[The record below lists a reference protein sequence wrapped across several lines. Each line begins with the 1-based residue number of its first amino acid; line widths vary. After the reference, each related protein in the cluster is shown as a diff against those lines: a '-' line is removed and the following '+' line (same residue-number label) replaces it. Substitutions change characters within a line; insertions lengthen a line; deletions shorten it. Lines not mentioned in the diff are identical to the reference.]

1 MLIRSIHLC
10 FLILSLFPIS
20 CKSRQVWP
28 PRPPA
33 TIPDWTFLKTETAPG
48 TTADIKLQSRQRGD
62 VYFEPDPRAR
72 QLVLECEVK
81 VLRYDRY
88 INWWRHRSV
97 DSAGRTKFED
107 VSAPP
112 QGTQSSVAVPPNLR
126 NEHREE
132 GQESLPLSYYPVEV
146 TLEIKCGDIGLP
158 LVKSERVLDGPP
170 DVVFRLTAEDLL
182 ILLNKS
188 PEVEYTATITSK
200 PHKPHNW
207 PAGVTVP
214 APKDWRLTLTR
225 EQVVKALYP

>member
-1 MLIRSIHLC
+1 MAT
-10 FLILSLFPIS
+10 
-20 CKSRQVWP
+20 P
-28 PRPPA
+28 PPPPH
-33 TIPDWTFLKTETAPG
+33 TRLEFLKTETAPG

-112 QGTQSSVAVPPNLR
+112 QGTQTSVAVPPNLR

-132 GQESLPLSYYPVEV
+132 GWESLPLSRYPVEL
-146 TLEIKCGDIGLP
+146 TLEIKCGDIGL
-158 LVKSERVLDGPP
+158 VKSKPRVLNSPP
-170 DVVFRLTAEDLL
+170 AVFRLTAEELL
-182 ILLNKS
+182 KLLNDCL
-188 PEVEYTATITSK
+188 EAEYTATITS
-200 PHKPHNW
+200 KPHNW

-225 EQVVKALYP
+225 GQVVTAYGAQSLNPP